1 MSGSHGAQPRIA
13 GSLIGLC
20 LIVLPSCQTQTG
32 TALDRRVTQGAVAG
46 AVVGAAAGALT
57 DADARGRGALFGGAL
72 GGIAGGL
79 LGAYLDEQSEQLA
92 TIPGA
97 ELVRGNETL
106 IVGLPADLLF
116 EVDSAALAPGAY
128 ARLGRLSDTLTRYP
142 DSDVVVRGHSDAT
155 GPAAHNL
162 RLSEDRAAAVRDYL
176 ISEGIHPGRL
186 TAIGFGEAMPVA
198 SNGSEVGRQQN
209 RRVEIEIRPREPMH
223 YGAGTSSGAAI
234 E

>member
-1 MSGSHGAQPRIA
+1 MNGWRTAESRLA
-13 GSLIGLC
+13 GSLMGIC
-20 LIVLPSCQTQTG
+20 LIALPACQTQTG
-32 TALDRRVTQGAVAG
+32 TALDRRVTQGAMAG

-92 TIPGA
+92 AIPDA

-128 ARLGRLSDTLTRYP
+128 ARLGRLSDTLHRYP

-155 GPAAHNL
+155 GPATHNL

-176 ISEGIHPGRL
+176 ISEGIQPTRL

-198 SNGSEVGRQQN
+198 SNASGFGRQQN
-209 RRVEIEIRPREPMH
+209 RRVEIEIRPREAMH
-223 YGAGTSSGAAI
+223 YGARSGSEHAI